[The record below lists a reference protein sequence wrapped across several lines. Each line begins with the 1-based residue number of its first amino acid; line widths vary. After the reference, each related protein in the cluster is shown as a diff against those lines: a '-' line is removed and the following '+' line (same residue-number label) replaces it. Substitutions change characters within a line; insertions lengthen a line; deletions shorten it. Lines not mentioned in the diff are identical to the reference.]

1 MSQGQHRGFKQE
13 LFSEFARVAKALAHP
28 QRLELLY
35 LLAQRERSVEDL
47 AREMGVPIA
56 NVSQHLQALR
66 RARLVEVRREGLFA
80 FYRLAD
86 GSVYRLYQSI
96 LEVGERRLAE
106 VDRIVEAYLGERDSL
121 EPIGAED
128 LLRRLREGEV
138 ILLDVRPEEEY
149 RAGHIPGAVS
159 MPVEALE
166 SRLRE
171 LREGREVIAYCR
183 GPYCLF
189 ADEAVTLLSSRG
201 IPARRL
207 GLGLPDWRAA
217 GLPVEVG
224 GAALPPAAEDARAVG
239 RPGL

>member
-1 MSQGQHRGFKQE
+1 MSHPPHREFKQE
-13 LFSEFARVAKALAHP
+13 LFSEFARVAKALANPH
-28 QRLELLY
+28 RLELLY

-47 AREMGVPIA
+47 AREMGLPVA

-86 GSVYRLYQSI
+86 ASVYRLYQAI

-106 VDRIVEAYLGERDSL
+106 VDRIVAAYLGERDSL
-121 EPIGAED
+121 EPIGAEE
-128 LLRRLREGEV
+128 LLRRLKEGDV
-138 ILLDVRPEEEY
+138 VLLDTRPEEEY
-149 RAGHIPGAVS
+149 RAGHIPGAIS
-159 MPVEALE
+159 MPVGALE

-171 LREGREVIAYCR
+171 LPEGREVIAYCR

-189 ADEAVTLLSSRG
+189 ADEAVALLGSRG

-207 GLGLPDWRAA
+207 GPGLPDWRAA
-217 GLPVEVG
+217 GLPVQVG
-224 GAALPPAAEDARAVG
+224 GGEGSSPADPSGAR
-239 RPGL
+239 